1 MSKNKKLIA
10 LLGSTGSIGTQTLTV
25 VSESSDLFEVV
36 LLSANKNY
44 KLLHQQARLFQPSH
58 VTINSSAGYQFLK
71 KNLLNTKTQVHF
83 GLDDLCGL
91 IGDIKV
97 DLIVSAIVGS
107 AGLMP
112 TIAAINAKINIALAN
127 KESLVVA
134 GELIM
139 RLAKKNSVSIVP
151 VDSEHSA
158 IFQCLCGEKTET
170 INRLILT
177 ASGGPFLHL
186 NRGDFKH
193 IKRDEALQHP
203 NWKMGSK
210 ITIDSATLMN
220 KGLEVIEARW
230 LFNICSKN
238 IDVIIHPES
247 IVHSLVEFCD
257 GSIKAQLGFPEMKTP
272 ISYALSF
279 PDRLKLS
286 SKKFDL
292 SAIKALNFLKPD
304 VKKFPHLQL
313 AYEALNLGGT
323 APCAVNAANEIA
335 VDAFLSKKVSF
346 LDMFKI
352 VEKSLENSIFVKNP
366 NIDDYLTVD
375 IETRKVANKII
386 KTL

>member
-10 LLGSTGSIGTQTLTV
+10 LLGSTGSIGTQTLAV
-25 VSESSDLFEVV
+25 VKESSDLFEFV

-44 KLLHQQARLFQPSH
+44 KLLYQQAKLFQPNH
-58 VTINSSAGYQFLK
+58 VTINSSTGYQFLK
-71 KNLLNTKTQVHF
+71 KNLPKTKVHF

-91 IGDIKV
+91 ISSIKV

-139 RLAKKNSVSIVP
+139 RLAKKNSVSIIP

-158 IFQCLCGEKTET
+158 IFQCLCGEKPET

-186 NRGDFKH
+186 NQGNFKH

-279 PDRLKLS
+279 PDRLRLS
-286 SKKFDL
+286 HKKFDL
-292 SAIKALNFLKPD
+292 SKIKALNFLKPD
-304 VKKFPHLQL
+304 VKKFPHLEL

-323 APCAVNAANEIA
+323 APCVVNAANEIA
-335 VDAFLSKKVSF
+335 VEAFLGKKISF

-352 VEKSLENSIFVKNP
+352 VEKSLEKSIFVKNP

-375 IETRKVANKII
+375 VETRKIANKII